1 MSPTCTTAVRNPV
14 ISVAAG
20 PVRLLSARR
29 PPSSNQGPCHTAGSN
44 PPATAAVPAATRPQP
59 VNRLSARPVR
69 ARRRCA
75 CFITA
80 HPTHSWRF

>member
-29 PPSSNQGPCHTAGSN
+29 PPSSNQGPCHT
-44 PPATAAVPAATRPQP
+44 PAATHRLPRP
-59 VNRLSARPVR
+59 SRPPPGPSPS
-69 ARRRCA
+69 
-75 CFITA
+75 TA
-80 HPTHSWRF
+80 